1 MAKEYPS
8 YKARGFC
15 YTYNMKAL
23 HNLVVIKIED
33 KSTEKT
39 ASGLVIPKDKWGEK
53 QNVATIVT
61 EHVIIDGEEELTKDD
76 RVLINPYA
84 VLDTPEKDIKLIAFQ
99 DILAVL

>member
-1 MAKEYPS
+1 
-8 YKARGFC
+8 
-15 YTYNMKAL
+15 MKAL

-39 ASGLVIPKDKWGEK
+39 AAGLVIPKDKWGEK
-53 QNVATIVT
+53 QNVA
-61 EHVIIDGEEELTKDD
+61 VIEDISVKTLPVELKQGD

-84 VLDTPEKDIKLIAFQ
+84 VLDTPEKDIKLISHL